1 MTDKLD
7 ILARLDAMSDDELF
21 DRLISSYDYGLG
33 DALGTTEDFLECRN
47 VKLTYCLD
55 GQRSLSFSITKKQ
68 VHATRMYHNI
78 NRIKEACASRLD
90 FFNDQLPLCA

>member
-21 DRLISSYDYGLG
+21 ERLISSDDYGLG
-33 DALGTTEDFLECRN
+33 EALGTTEDFLGRHK
-47 VKLTYCLD
+47 VKPTYCLD
-55 GQRSLSFSITKKQ
+55 GQRSLSFSVTKKQ
-68 VHATRMYHNI
+68 VHSTRMYHNI